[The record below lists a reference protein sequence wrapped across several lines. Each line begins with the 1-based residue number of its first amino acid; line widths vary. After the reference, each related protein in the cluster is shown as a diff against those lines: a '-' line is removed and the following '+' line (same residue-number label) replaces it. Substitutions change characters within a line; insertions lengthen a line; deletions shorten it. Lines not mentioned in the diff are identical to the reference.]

1 MSPVHDLEKS
11 DLRVTSKVNV
21 LGAIG
26 DELHQTTSSHFL
38 YPQNTK

>member
-1 MSPVHDLEKS
+1 
-11 DLRVTSKVNV
+11 

-38 YPQNTK
+38 YPGVTKKFWENIFSRF